1 MARARPQSGRSRR
14 AETEESLILKGSEI
28 ITGNDDRWPRFA
40 QVHQGHPALTPDAI
54 YALPRDLITAIR
66 EEPDLGGFFSD
77 EDLAFEYDL
86 AETRG
91 GFFLR
96 QSFSSQPWSDQFYR
110 RIGEYDRAIRRK
122 LREATRATPSLPVE
136 EQDRTRYRRESQLE
150 QAIRRAEAEERWG
163 YAGWLITDRKFR
175 AERNAF
181 RRKWMTRV
189 REVGGL
195 PPRMPARDGQRRPV
209 HEKYRA
215 LYAAYIAFLNRWSLE
230 GLQTWDIVVPLRSF
244 RAGLGQQ
251 INPDMVGAGY
261 SFYVPAHQLRQQPAL
276 LPLLAQHML
285 DQGVP
290 EHLRGWLTQR
300 DKRFGP
306 DQYARLFNVYLC
318 LELALRARYRDRLR
332 RNLERMDNAIG
343 RYLSEDPANRNIDLA
358 AAESIKKARK
368 KMGQR
373 LRA

>member
-14 AETEESLILKGSEI
+14 SETEESFPTEGSVT
-28 ITGNDDRWPRFA
+28 ITGNHNPWQRFA
-40 QVHQGHPALTPDAI
+40 EVHRGHPALEHDAI

-66 EEPDLGGFFSD
+66 EEPGLQEFFSD

-96 QSFSSQPWSDQFYR
+96 RSFSSQPWSNQLFSR
-110 RIGEYDRAIRRK
+110 VGEYDRAYNRQIN
-122 LREATRATPSLPVE
+122 EATHRAPSPPVGRRG
-136 EQDRTRYRRESQLE
+136 RTRLRRESQLD
-150 QAIRRAEAEERWG
+150 QAIHRVEAEERWG
-163 YAGWLITDRKFR
+163 YAGWLVTDPTFR

-181 RRKWMTRV
+181 RRKWMTWV
-189 REVGGL
+189 RMLGGL

-209 HEKYRA
+209 HKRYRA

-230 GLQTWDIVVPLRSF
+230 GMQTWDIVVPLRSF
-244 RAGLGQQ
+244 RAGLGRP
-251 INPDMVGAGY
+251 IDSDLVGAGY
-261 SFYVPAHQLRQQPAL
+261 MFHVPAHQLRQQPERL
-276 LPLLAQHML
+276 QLLAQHML
-285 DQGVP
+285 EQGVP
-290 EHLRGWLTQR
+290 EHLQGWLTQR

-318 LELALRARYRDRLR
+318 LELALRSRYRDRLN

-343 RYLSEDPANRNIDLA
+343 RYLSDDPANRNMYLA
-358 AAESIKKARK
+358 GVESIKKARL
-368 KMGQR
+368 KMDRR
-373 LRA
+373 LRP